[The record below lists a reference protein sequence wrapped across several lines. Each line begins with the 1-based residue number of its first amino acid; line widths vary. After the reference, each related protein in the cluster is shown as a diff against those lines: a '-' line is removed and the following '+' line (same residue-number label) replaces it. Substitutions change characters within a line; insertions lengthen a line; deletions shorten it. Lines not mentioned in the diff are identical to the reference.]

1 MKLYKHKA
9 ICEYCKEQEFDV
21 TWIRK
26 TFELKRF
33 VKNRK
38 AEDFEENDFTIFV
51 INVLICGLFRMIVNL
66 S

>member
-9 ICEYCKEQEFDV
+9 ICEYCKEQEFDG

-33 VKNRK
+33 GKNRK
-38 AEDFEENDFTIFV
+38 AEDFEEDWE
-51 INVLICGLFRMIVNL
+51 
-66 S
+66 